1 MRQPTEVFDEWAI
14 IGKDKGMETS
24 HEASVSEILE
34 YALARVKTVDAKFTF
49 LDVGCGNGWV
59 ADQLSNNE
67 NCSSSVGIDGAENM
81 IANANKR
88 QSGAIFYLKDFNN
101 FDFKDK
107 FDLIF
112 SMEVFYYLNSPS
124 EVIKRIYEM
133 LNPNGRFIM
142 GIDHY
147 FENKECHDWQEKVG
161 TRMHLFNEKEWL
173 DFFKNSKFNEVDSW
187 RANSND
193 WAGTLVITGTK

>member
-34 YALARVKTVDAKFTF
+34 YALARVKTVDGKFTF

-67 NCSSSVGIDGAENM
+67 NCISSVGIDGAENM
-81 IANANKR
+81 IANAHKR
-88 QSGAIFYLKDFNN
+88 QSSAIFYLKDFND

-107 FDLIF
+107 FDN
-112 SMEVFYYLNSPS
+112 VFFVDAMKFAYEQGLLRGKFMA
-124 EVIKRIYEM
+124 EREIKN
-133 LNPNGRFIM
+133 LKGWPGLK
-142 GIDHY
+142 
-147 FENKECHDWQEKVG
+147 NK
-161 TRMHLFNEKEWL
+161 L
-173 DFFKNSKFNEVDSW
+173 D
-187 RANSND
+187 
-193 WAGTLVITGTK
+193 